1 VNISAKPRSS
11 RLKDKQKGEGETL
24 VKEQFVK
31 NMMQNNDLLHI
42 LGKGSSVVLLPR
54 GSSDIS
60 VCSKLRVGS
69 QLRDNPTLGLCSQKD
84 VMKSSKSS
92 GSGDILQDKNQ
103 EINQVKGIFSVKAKF
118 ASLCERNRFSTLNG
132 NECSQ
137 SMNIGTERGRSIH
150 GDKLSDQRL
159 FSCVTCGILSFD
171 CLAIIQPKEAAS
183 RYLMSAD
190 CSFFNDWAVGS
201 GVTRDVFAVAGG
213 IANISEQNSS
223 SMFDGKTLRLLLLAS
238 ILHNNIVVKVK
249 WYLVMIQPCV

>member
-1 VNISAKPRSS
+1 M
-11 RLKDKQKGEGETL
+11 
-24 VKEQFVK
+24 
-31 NMMQNNDLLHI
+31 NM
-42 LGKGSSVVLLPR
+42 S
-54 GSSDIS
+54 
-60 VCSKLRVGS
+60 
-69 QLRDNPTLGLCSQKD
+69 
-84 VMKSSKSS
+84 
-92 GSGDILQDKNQ
+92 
-103 EINQVKGIFSVKAKF
+103 
-118 ASLCERNRFSTLNG
+118 
-132 NECSQ
+132 
-137 SMNIGTERGRSIH
+137 TERGSPIH

>member
-1 VNISAKPRSS
+1 
-11 RLKDKQKGEGETL
+11 
-24 VKEQFVK
+24 
-31 NMMQNNDLLHI
+31 
-42 LGKGSSVVLLPR
+42 
-54 GSSDIS
+54 
-60 VCSKLRVGS
+60 
-69 QLRDNPTLGLCSQKD
+69 
-84 VMKSSKSS
+84 MKSSKSS